1 VGSGVGAG
9 RSGGEETVKLS
20 LTHCLLALALS
31 TNFIRVEAFAHE
43 VQQKT
48 VERREV
54 YIPISDFIL
63 VDQISREF
71 QFSKLTGRVVVVAFA
86 YTTCPDICPL
96 ITAALRQV
104 QSGLTPDERTK
115 VFLLTI
121 TTDPEIDLP
130 KVLAGYGKRYG
141 ADFSNWSFLSGDQA
155 ALQKVWKNFG
165 VGVKRKA
172 RGLVDHTPLTA
183 VVDRQGK
190 MRVAYVGPAP
200 DTKAVLKDVRSFLRQ

>member
-1 VGSGVGAG
+1 M
-9 RSGGEETVKLS
+9 KLR
-20 LTHCLLALALS
+20 LTYCLLALALS
-31 TNFIRVEAFAHE
+31 TNFNRVEAFAHE

-54 YIPISDFIL
+54 YIPISDFTL

-96 ITAALRQV
+96 ITAALRRV

-115 VFLLTI
+115 VYLLTI

-141 ADFSNWSFLSGDQA
+141 ADFTNWSFLSGDQA

-190 MRVAYVGPAP
+190 MRVAYLGPAP
-200 DTKAVLKDVRSFLRQ
+200 DAKVVLKDVGSFLRQ

>member
-1 VGSGVGAG
+1 M
-9 RSGGEETVKLS
+9 KLS

-31 TNFIRVEAFAHE
+31 TNLIRVEAFAHE

-54 YIPISDFIL
+54 YIPISDFTL

-115 VFLLTI
+115 VYLLTI
-121 TTDPEIDLP
+121 TTDPEIDSP

-141 ADFSNWSFLSGDQA
+141 ADFTNWSFLSGDQA

-190 MRVAYVGPAP
+190 MRVAYLGPAP
-200 DTKAVLKDVRSFLRQ
+200 DAKAVLKDVRSLLRK

>member
-1 VGSGVGAG
+1 M
-9 RSGGEETVKLS
+9 KLR

-54 YIPISDFIL
+54 YIPISDFTL
-63 VDQISREF
+63 VDQNSREF

-121 TTDPEIDLP
+121 TTDPEIDSP

-141 ADFSNWSFLSGDQA
+141 ADFTNWSFLSGDQA

-190 MRVAYVGPAP
+190 MRVAYLGPAP
-200 DTKAVLKDVRSFLRQ
+200 DAKVVLKDVGSFLRQ

>member
-1 VGSGVGAG
+1 M
-9 RSGGEETVKLS
+9 KLS
-20 LTHCLLALALS
+20 LTDCLLALALS
-31 TNFIRVEAFAHE
+31 TNLIRVEAFAHE

-54 YIPISDFIL
+54 YIPISDFTL

-115 VFLLTI
+115 VFLLSI
-121 TTDPEIDLP
+121 TTDPEIDSP

-141 ADFSNWSFLSGDQA
+141 ADFTNWSFLSGDQA

-165 VGVKRKA
+165 VGVKRKG

-183 VVDRQGK
+183 VVDRQGR
-190 MRVAYVGPAP
+190 MRLAYVGPAP
-200 DTKAVLKDVRSFLRQ
+200 DTKAVLKDVRSFLVQ

>member
-1 VGSGVGAG
+1 M
-9 RSGGEETVKLS
+9 KLS

-31 TNFIRVEAFAHE
+31 TNLIRVEAFAHE

-54 YIPISDFIL
+54 YIPISDFTL
-63 VDQISREF
+63 VDQNSREF

-115 VFLLTI
+115 VFLLSI
-121 TTDPEIDLP
+121 TTDPEIDSP

-141 ADFSNWSFLSGDQA
+141 ADFTNWSFLSGDQS

-190 MRVAYVGPAP
+190 MRVAYLGPAP
-200 DTKAVLKDVRSFLRQ
+200 DAKVVLKDVGSFLRQ

>member
-1 VGSGVGAG
+1 
-9 RSGGEETVKLS
+9 VKLA
-20 LTHCLLALALS
+20 LTYCLVILVLS
-31 TNFIRVEAFAHE
+31 INCLTVQAVAHE
-43 VQQKT
+43 VQQKK
-48 VERREV
+48 VERRAVE
-54 YIPISDFIL
+54 IPISEFTL
-63 VDQISREF
+63 VDQNSREF

-86 YTTCPDICPL
+86 YTTCPDVCPL

-104 QSGLTPDERTK
+104 QNGLTQDERNK

-121 TTDPEIDLP
+121 TTDPEIDSP

-141 ADFSNWSFLSGDQA
+141 ADFANWTFLTGDQA

-165 VGVKRKA
+165 VGVKRKG

-190 MRVAYVGPAP
+190 MRVAYVGPGP
-200 DTKAVLKDVRSFLRQ
+200 DAKVVLRDVRGLLAQ